1 MSELIRTSFTIEE
14 NLLNKLEEMIANSS
28 YENRS
33 EFIRDMIREYLVK
46 DEWERNEEVLG
57 TITLVY
63 DHEKRE
69 LSNKLTGLQHRHH
82 GMVLA
87 STHIHL
93 DSNMCAEMIMLKGPA
108 KEIRDMLNQL
118 RQQIG
123 VIHATL
129 QMSSTG
135 KKLQSNAGGG
145 VHHHH

>member
-1 MSELIRTSFTIEE
+1 MSDLIRTSFTIEE
-14 NLLNKLEEMIANSS
+14 NLLNKLEEMIAESH

-33 EFIRDMIREYLVK
+33 EFLRDMIREYFVK
-46 DEWERNEEVLG
+46 EEWASNEQVLG

-69 LSNKLTGLQHRHH
+69 LSNKLTVLQHRHH

-93 DSNMCAEMIMLKGPA
+93 DSHMCAEMIMLRGPA
-108 KEIRDMLNQL
+108 NDIRLMLNL
-118 RQQIG
+118 LKQQIG
-123 VIHATL
+123 VVHATL

-135 KKLQSNAGGG
+135 GEYS
-145 VHHHH
+145 HSH

>member
-1 MSELIRTSFTIEE
+1 MSELIRTSFTIEA
-14 NLLNKLEEMIANSS
+14 NLLNKLEEMISESS

-33 EFIRDMIREYLVK
+33 EFLRDMIREYFVK
-46 DEWERNEEVLG
+46 DEWESNEDVLG

-69 LSNKLTGLQHRHH
+69 LSNKLTVLQHQHH
-82 GMVLA
+82 GVVLA

-93 DSNMCAEMIMLKGPA
+93 DSHMCAEMIMLKGPA
-108 KEIRDMLNQL
+108 KEIKMMLNL
-118 RQQIG
+118 LKQQIG

-135 KKLQSNAGGG
+135 RKLSKKN
-145 VHHHH
+145 HCD